1 MRPQIS
7 YIIPSHNGEK
17 YLSACVESILCQ
29 KNIPF
34 EIIIVENGSSD
45 NTFELALSLSQK
57 DSRIRVFRSEKGVSN
72 ARNVGIEMSRGGY
85 LCFVD
90 QDDLLLPDA
99 DLVFARGFS
108 QFAGCDVYL
117 ACSDSQTENSEEY
130 WHLVPK
136 GSMKKLLIHS
146 LKNPTKTLTAWAKL
160 FSADLIKTN
169 LLFFD
174 PKLSHSE
181 DSDFVISV
189 LLNSSFAAKI
199 DRAVYHYAVNENSAV
214 HKTGSNLSDK
224 YALAMLKTSRRLSK
238 APKEVKDAFLLYV
251 LDHLLV
257 VFVNDV
263 FKNGSLKEQYKRAKC
278 LLKEGVFADALKD
291 APIFKTSPSKA
302 ILFLFAKVKI
312 VTPICLA
319 SKLRQMLKR
328 KKK

>member
-7 YIIPSHNGEK
+7 YIVPAHNGEH

-29 KNIPF
+29 KNVPF
-34 EIIIVENGSSD
+34 EVIIVENGSQD
-45 NTFELALSLSQK
+45 NTFELAASMSKK

-72 ARNVGIEMSRGGY
+72 ARNVGIEMSRGSY

-90 QDDLLLPDA
+90 QDDTLLPDA
-99 DLVFARGFS
+99 DLVFARGFN

-117 ACSDSQTENSEEY
+117 AFGDSQTENSEEY

-136 GSMKKLLIHS
+136 ASMKKLLIRN
-146 LKNPTKTLTAWAKL
+146 LKNPTKTLSAWGKL

-174 PKLSHSE
+174 PSLTLSE

-189 LLNSSFAAKI
+189 LLKSSFAAKI
-199 DRAVYHYAVNENSAV
+199 DRAVYHYTINENSAV
-214 HKTGSNLSDK
+214 HKAGTNLADK

-238 APKEVKDAFLLYV
+238 APRDIKDAFLLYM
-251 LDHLLV
+251 LDHLLI
-257 VFVNDV
+257 VFVNDI
-263 FKNGSLKEQYKRAKC
+263 FKNGNLSQQYKRAKSI
-278 LLKEGVFADALKD
+278 LKEGVFADALKD
-291 APIFKTSPSKA
+291 APIFKASFTKS
-302 ILFLFAKVKI
+302 ILFLFAKMRI
-312 VTPICLA
+312 ITPICIA
-319 SKLRQMLKR
+319 SKLRQIVKF

>member
-7 YIIPSHNGEK
+7 YIIPSHNGEN

-29 KNIPF
+29 KNVPF
-34 EIIIVENGSSD
+34 EIIIVENGSED
-45 NTFELALSLSQK
+45 NTFELALSLSEK

-72 ARNVGIEMSRGGY
+72 ARNVGIEMSRGSY

-90 QDDLLLPDA
+90 QDDFLLPDA
-99 DLVFARGFS
+99 DLVFARGFA

-117 ACSDSQTENSEEY
+117 ACSDSQTQNCEEY

-136 GSMKKLLIHS
+136 SSMKRLLINS

-160 FSADLIKTN
+160 FSADLVKTN

-189 LLNSSFAAKI
+189 LLNSSFAARI
-199 DRAVYHYAVNENSAV
+199 DRAVYHYTVNDNSAV
-214 HKTGSNLSDK
+214 HKVGSNLADK

-238 APKEVKDAFLLYV
+238 ASKEVKDAFLLYV
-251 LDHLLV
+251 LDHLLIV
-257 VFVNDV
+257 CVNDV
-263 FKNGSLKEQYKRAKC
+263 FKNGDLKTQYKRAKE
-278 LLKEGVFADALKD
+278 LLKDGVFAQALKD
-291 APIFKTSPSKA
+291 APIFKASLPKA
-302 ILFLFAKVKI
+302 LIFLFAKFKI
-312 VTPICLA
+312 VTPLCLA
-319 SKLRQMLKR
+319 SKLRLLIKR
-328 KKK
+328 KK

>member
-7 YIIPSHNGEK
+7 YIIPSHNGEN

-29 KNIPF
+29 KNVPF

-72 ARNVGIEMSRGGY
+72 ARNVGIEMSRGSY

-99 DLVFARGFS
+99 DLVFARGFN

-117 ACSDSQTENSEEY
+117 ACGDSQTENCEEY

-136 GSMKKLLIHS
+136 ASMKKLLIHN

-174 PKLSHSE
+174 PSLSYSE

-199 DRAVYHYAVNENSAV
+199 DRAVYHYTVNDDSAV
-214 HKTGSNLSDK
+214 HKSGRNLSDK
-224 YALAMLKTSRRLSK
+224 YALAMLKTSRKLSK
-238 APKEVKDAFLLYV
+238 APKDVKDAFLLYV

-257 VFVNDV
+257 VFVNDI
-263 FKNGSLKEQYKRAKC
+263 FKNGSLKEQYKRAKAV
-278 LLKEGVFADALKD
+278 LKEGVFADALKD
-291 APIFKTSPSKA
+291 APIFKTSLSKA
-302 ILFLFAKVKI
+302 ILFLFAKMRI

-319 SKLRQMLKR
+319 SKLRQGLKR